1 MHSPDKG
8 KVLKSMFHCDSA
20 LVTVQSSATCGR
32 PGVST
37 YTVLPAETACC
48 PRVS

>member
-8 KVLKSMFHCDSA
+8 KVLKSMFHGVSA
-20 LVTVQSSATCGR
+20 RVTVQSSVTCWR

-37 YTVLPAETACC
+37 YTVLPAETAC
-48 PRVS
+48 